1 MFVYFKI
8 SLCLVIAV
16 LRLPPGSL
24 GREFT
29 DTHIPVMDTTSGKKI
44 FETNCAR
51 CHGNDGTK
59 GKWGAKNLKKT
70 SLSDSELQRIISNGK
85 RVMPAWKN
93 ELSDKEIESVKEYI
107 KILGNNSKQAL
118 HRFSSL

>member
-1 MFVYFKI
+1 LIMP
-8 SLCLVIAV
+8 SGL
-16 LRLPPGSL
+16 L

-29 DTHIPVMDTTSGKKI
+29 ETHKPVMDTTSGKKI
-44 FETNCAR
+44 FETNCVR

-70 SLSDSELQRIISNGK
+70 ILTDTELQGIISNGK

-93 ELSDKEIESVKEYI
+93 ALTDKEIESVKEYI
-107 KILGNNSKQAL
+107 KILGNNSK
-118 HRFSSL
+118 

>member
-1 MFVYFKI
+1 MFVNFKI

-16 LRLPPGSL
+16 LTLPPGSL
-24 GREFT
+24 GREFSET
-29 DTHIPVMDTTSGKKI
+29 PIPGIDTTSGKKI
-44 FETNCAR
+44 FETNCVR

-59 GKWGAKNLKKT
+59 GKFGAKNLQKT
-70 SLSDSELQRIISNGK
+70 NLPDSELQRIISNGK

-107 KILGNNSKQAL
+107 KILGNNPK
-118 HRFSSL
+118 

>member
-1 MFVYFKI
+1 MFVNFKI
-8 SLCLVIAV
+8 SFCLVIAV
-16 LRLPPGSL
+16 LSL
-24 GREFT
+24 QPDLSGREYSE
-29 DTHIPVMDTTSGKKI
+29 THAPVIPVMDTTSGKKI
-44 FETNCAR
+44 FETNCVR

-93 ELSDKEIESVKEYI
+93 ELSDREIESVKEYI
-107 KILGNNSKQAL
+107 KILGNNSK
-118 HRFSSL
+118 